1 MLLLSKGFAR
11 EIVKMQ
17 MQKFL
22 ELMQRYEANISIG
35 GPTLRNQG
43 AKGVA
48 DAAREFLSALNL
60 SELKNIKPA
69 YYPSILEK
77 WTSDLKTKLPDGAK
91 NWGTARKAINVF
103 MVQIFLNKYL
113 AEEYGMEKLK
123 DVLETPLDSYAAKGL
138 KRLSSMTKLPRWD
151 AIKRLTTKSGKEY
164 QECASQ
170 VAQQKGLTRACLDI
184 ILRRSKSVVKTK

>member
-1 MLLLSKGFAR
+1 
-11 EIVKMQ
+11 
-17 MQKFL
+17 MQKQEFL

-48 DAAREFLSALNL
+48 EAAREFLSALNL

-69 YYPSILEK
+69 DYPSILEK

-103 MVQIFLNKYL
+103 MVQVFLNKYL
-113 AEEYGMEKLK
+113 AEEYGIGKFQN
-123 DVLETPLDSYAAKGL
+123 VLETPLDSYAVDGL
-138 KRLSSMTKLPRWD
+138 NRLNPTAQLPGWD
-151 AIKRLTTKSGKEY
+151 SIKRLTDEPSEEY

-184 ILRRSKSVVKTK
+184 ILWRPKKPPQSGGSSSLKL